1 MKMKK
6 FFSLA
11 AVAVAVFGMSSCAK
25 LDNPIVVDEPAEP
38 AGPVYTMDY
47 TTADA
52 YPFYRMAEPEG
63 TSFNVNGGALVVQN
77 TVEQANMWDLQPFI
91 ADFITVTEGNNYV
104 VRITYKS
111 TVAGNA
117 WLNFGTWNNGNMPKY
132 GFPIEKT
139 DAYTTVDIEFPN
151 ATFSADK
158 NAHVLFQSGKLV
170 GTITIQKV
178 EVFESAPAA

>member
-6 FFSLA
+6 YFSLA
-11 AVAVAVFGMSSCAK
+11 AVVLAVFGMVSCAQN
-25 LDNPIVVDEPAEP
+25 DNPVLPEEPEPSEQVV
-38 AGPVYTMDY
+38 YSFDY
-47 TTADA
+47 STVDA
-52 YPFYRMAEPEG
+52 YPFFRLGTGEG
-63 TSFNVNGGALVVQN
+63 SSYDVKDGTLVIQN
-77 TVEQANMWDLQPFI
+77 DVEQANMWDVQPFI

-117 WLNFGTWNNGNMPKY
+117 WLNFGTWDASMPKY
-132 GFPIEKT
+132 GFPIAQSDE
-139 DAYTTVDIEFPN
+139 YTTVDIEFPN

>member
-11 AVAVAVFGMSSCAK
+11 AVVFAVLGMVSCAQN
-25 LDNPIVVDEPAEP
+25 DNPFVVEKP
-38 AGPVYTMDY
+38 AGPVYSIDY
-47 TTADA
+47 STVDA

-63 TSFNVNGGALVVQN
+63 SSFDVIDGTLVIKN
-77 TVEQANMWDLQPFI
+77 DVEQANMWDVQPFI

-111 TVAGNA
+111 TVAGDA
-117 WLNFGTWNNGNMPKY
+117 WLNFGTWDASMPKY
-132 GFPIEKT
+132 GFPIVQSDE
-139 DAYTTVDIEFPN
+139 YTTVDVDFPS
-151 ATFSADK
+151 ATFAAEG
-158 NAHVLFQSGKLV
+158 NAHVLLQVGKLV

>member
-11 AVAVAVFGMSSCAK
+11 AVVLAVFGMVSCAQN
-25 LDNPIVVDEPAEP
+25 DNPFVVEEPEP
-38 AGPVYTMDY
+38 TEQAAYVMDY

-63 TSFNVNGGALVVQN
+63 SSFDVINGALVIQN
-77 TVEQANMWDLQPFI
+77 DIEQANMWDVQPFI

-111 TVAGNA
+111 TVAGDA
-117 WLNFGTWNNGNMPKY
+117 WLNFGTWSGSMPKY

-139 DAYTTVDIEFPN
+139 DAFTTVDIEFPN
-151 ATFSADK
+151 ATFAASG
-158 NAHVLFQSGKLV
+158 NAHVLFQMGKLV
-170 GTITIQKV
+170 GTVIIQKV
-178 EVFESAPAA
+178 EVFESAPEA

>member
-11 AVAVAVFGMSSCAK
+11 AVALAVFGMASCAK

-111 TVAGNA
+111 TVAGDA
-117 WLNFGTWNNGNMPKY
+117 WLNFGTWSASMAKY
-132 GFPIEKT
+132 GFPIVQSDEF
-139 DAYTTVDIEFPN
+139 TTVDIEFPN
-151 ATFSADK
+151 ATFEAEG
-158 NAHVLFQSGKLV
+158 NAHVLLQVGKLV

>member
-1 MKMKK
+1 MKK

-111 TVAGNA
+111 TVAGDA
-117 WLNFGTWNNGNMPKY
+117 WLNFGTWSASMAKY
-132 GFPIEKT
+132 GFPIAQSDEF
-139 DAYTTVDIEFPN
+139 TTVDIEFPN
-151 ATFSADK
+151 ATFAAEG
-158 NAHVLFQSGKLV
+158 NAHVLLQVGKLV

>member
-11 AVAVAVFGMSSCAK
+11 AVALAVFGMSSCAK

-111 TVAGNA
+111 TVAGDA
-117 WLNFGTWNNGNMPKY
+117 WLNFGTWSASMAKY
-132 GFPIEKT
+132 GFPIVQSDEF
-139 DAYTTVDIEFPN
+139 TTVDIEFPN
-151 ATFSADK
+151 ATFAAEG
-158 NAHVLFQSGKLV
+158 NAHVLLQVGKLV

>member
-111 TVAGNA
+111 TVAGDA
-117 WLNFGTWNNGNMPKY
+117 WLNFGTWSASMAKY
-132 GFPIEKT
+132 GFPIVQSDEF
-139 DAYTTVDIEFPN
+139 TTVDIEFPN
-151 ATFSADK
+151 ATFAAEG
-158 NAHVLFQSGKLV
+158 NAHVLLQVGKLV

>member
-6 FFSLA
+6 YFSLA
-11 AVAVAVFGMSSCAK
+11 AVVLAVFGMVSCAQN
-25 LDNPIVVDEPAEP
+25 DNPVLPEEPVA
-38 AGPVYTMDY
+38 PVYSIDFSTVK
-47 TTADA
+47 A
-52 YPFYRMAEPEG
+52 YPFYRLGTGEG
-63 TSFNVNGGALVVQN
+63 SSYDVKDGTLVIQN
-77 TVEQANMWDLQPFI
+77 DVEQANMWDVQPFI

-151 ATFSADK
+151 ATFSAEGD
-158 NAHVLFQSGKLV
+158 AHVLFQSGKLI

-178 EVFESAPAA
+178 EVFESAPEA

>member
-11 AVAVAVFGMSSCAK
+11 AVAVAVFGMASCAK

-111 TVAGNA
+111 TVAGDA
-117 WLNFGTWNNGNMPKY
+117 WLNFGTWSASMAKY
-132 GFPIEKT
+132 GFPIVQSDEF
-139 DAYTTVDIEFPN
+139 TTVDIEFPN
-151 ATFSADK
+151 ATFAAEG
-158 NAHVLFQSGKLV
+158 NAHVLLQVGKLV

>member
-111 TVAGNA
+111 TVAGDA
-117 WLNFGTWNNGNMPKY
+117 WLNFGTWSASMAKY
-132 GFPIEKT
+132 GFPIAQSDEF
-139 DAYTTVDIEFPN
+139 TTVDIEFPN
-151 ATFSADK
+151 ATFAAEG
-158 NAHVLFQSGKLV
+158 NAHVLLQVGKLV

>member
-1 MKMKK
+1 MPNI
-6 FFSLA
+6 FSLA

-111 TVAGNA
+111 TVAGDA
-117 WLNFGTWNNGNMPKY
+117 WLNFGTWSASMAKY
-132 GFPIEKT
+132 GFPIAQSDEF
-139 DAYTTVDIEFPN
+139 TTVDIEFPN
-151 ATFSADK
+151 ATFAAEG
-158 NAHVLFQSGKLV
+158 NAHVLLQVGKLV

>member
-6 FFSLA
+6 FISLA
-11 AVAVAVFGMSSCAK
+11 AVVFAVLGMVSCAQN
-25 LDNPIVVDEPAEP
+25 DNPFVVEKP
-38 AGPVYTMDY
+38 AGPVYSIDY
-47 TTADA
+47 STVDA
-52 YPFYRMAEPEG
+52 YPFFRMAEPEG

-111 TVAGNA
+111 TVAGDA
-117 WLNFGTWNNGNMPKY
+117 WLNFGTWSANMPKY
-132 GFPIEKT
+132 GFPIVQSDE
-139 DAYTTVDIEFPN
+139 YTTVDVDFPS
-151 ATFSADK
+151 ATFAAEGD
-158 NAHVLFQSGKLV
+158 AHVLLQVGKLV